1 MDQLEHI
8 WLLIHFYITCDHDKF
23 CHLQSPAFLFFFFRG
38 RRTHR
43 YTVITGCF
51 PFSIMI
57 AALPLVDFSTFF
69 IDIGYISNWEKDESP
84 ERSSENVR
92 FLLLIVLLSFV
103 LPHSCLVLQTSTTQ
117 FPVISISNY
126 FTIFTKNKKNY
137 PDICEKIF
145 VKHRLHL
152 HYCEKGPP
160 KPVSGE
166 LVILHE
172 ILI

>member
-8 WLLIHFYITCDHDKF
+8 WLLIHFYITCDHLINSAIYN
-23 CHLQSPAFLFFFFRG
+23 LQLSFFFFRG
-38 RRTHR
+38 RCTHR

-69 IDIGYISNWEKDESP
+69 IDIGYISKLGKDESP

-152 HYCEKGPP
+152 HYCEKRTT
-160 KPVSGE
+160 KTCFRE

>member
-1 MDQLEHI
+1 MASHP
-8 WLLIHFYITCDHDKF
+8 LLYNVRSLDKS
-23 CHLQSPAFLFFFFRG
+23 CHLQSPAFLFLLSWSLHASLHSY
-38 RRTHR
+38 HR
-43 YTVITGCF
+43 VF
-51 PFSIMI
+51 PVFINDSSSAPRWFFSILLQYLI
-57 AALPLVDFSTFF
+57 YFQL
-69 IDIGYISNWEKDESP
+69 GKDGSP
-84 ERSSENVR
+84 ERSSENIG

-117 FPVISISNY
+117 FPVIFISNY

-152 HYCEKGPP
+152 HYCEKRTT
-160 KPVSGE
+160 KTCFLE